1 MSETPVFGGFP
12 QTLQRPSFTNWCAAK
27 DQERSGAVRRSKA
40 MNNRLQLPPVL
51 QRELKFRRNS
61 GIQHAINASL
71 GVSLAIAVSA
81 VAMLAVIAIPH

>member
-1 MSETPVFGGFP
+1 
-12 QTLQRPSFTNWCAAK
+12 
-27 DQERSGAVRRSKA
+27 